1 MRGKGK
7 VHTQGILDGTQE
19 DFNILWVLYL
29 LEDTMRIPL
38 VWRRWLRATS
48 WIWYRCR
55 GDSSAAFLGLI
66 IVTAIIWFQIWHT
79 LSILKQHYCGTEMPS
94 TLSDQTLFTEK
105 WNPTA
110 KKKKKRSSFWKCATQ
125 LLFAATFSPSPTVSD
140 IVVIYFSTTC
150 FRWTSVFS
158 VIPLKPESRGVFL
171 RLHFVLLQ

>member
-38 VWRRWLRATS
+38 VWRRWRRATS

-110 KKKKKRSSFWKCATQ
+110 KKKKKKE
-125 LLFAATFSPSPTVSD
+125 AAFGNVPHSCCLPQH
-140 IVVIYFSTTC
+140 
-150 FRWTSVFS
+150 
-158 VIPLKPESRGVFL
+158 FL
-171 RLHFVLLQ
+171 LLQQYQTLWSFIFLQHVFDEHLFLVLFP

>member
-110 KKKKKRSSFWKCATQ
+110 KKKKKKKQ
-125 LLFAATFSPSPTVSD
+125 LLEMCHTAAVCRNIFS
-140 IVVIYFSTTC
+140 FSNSIRHCGHLFFYNMFSMNIC
-150 FRWTSVFS
+150 F
-158 VIPLKPESRGVFL
+158 
-171 RLHFVLLQ
+171 